1 MFLAKKPAIDS
12 DEDSEDEAI
21 RKKRKS
27 DFLKDSEAE
36 EDDSDEEV
44 SAPKK
49 KKTKT
54 ADDDEDD
61 DEDDE
66 NAEDADEDGNIK
78 GLIASS
84 DGEVADSDD
93 DGSHRNVLPT
103 IFFIFIFLMRFWGLM
118 IKKQLCNAIIG
129 RRKRS
134 ENVDYQK
141 SVLMM
146 MIWL

>member
-1 MFLAKKPAIDS
+1 MVRKQRYRDWDRGINCFDFQTSKLKP
-12 DEDSEDEAI
+12 
-21 RKKRKS
+21 
-27 DFLKDSEAE
+27 L
-36 EDDSDEEV
+36 SDEEV

-93 DGSHRNVLPT
+93 DGSHRNVLQSKISHMISGP
-103 IFFIFIFLMRFWGLM
+103 M
-118 IKKQLCNAIIG
+118 IKTAL
-129 RRKRS
+129 
-134 ENVDYQK
+134 
-141 SVLMM
+141 
-146 MIWL
+146 